1 MNEKYLEQLTRIAN
15 ALERLAY
22 GVSLPWADDVAA
34 TVQTAIA
41 DGILTAPAAPAP
53 TAPSAPA
60 PTATSDLVSDE
71 QLKEE
76 LMAFVKRDPALHKG
90 VAKELLQKYGG
101 NKVSDIAQDKRRP
114 LLAEL
119 GLL

>member
-22 GVSLPWADDVAA
+22 GVSLPLADDVAA

-41 DGILTAPAAPAP
+41 DGILTAPA
-53 TAPSAPA
+53 

-71 QLKEE
+71 QLREE
-76 LMAFVKRDPALHKG
+76 LMAFVKRDPALNKG

-119 GLL
+119 GSL

>member
-22 GVSLPWADDVAA
+22 GVSLPLADDVAA

-41 DGILTAPAAPAP
+41 DGILTAPSAT
-53 TAPSAPA
+53 TAPSD
-60 PTATSDLVSDE
+60 SISDE
-71 QLKEE
+71 QLKEA

-114 LLAEL
+114 LIAEL
-119 GLL
+119 GSL

>member
-22 GVSLPWADDVAA
+22 GVSLPLADDVAA

-41 DGILTAPAAPAP
+41 DGILTAPAPAPAP
-53 TAPSAPA
+53 AP
-60 PTATSDLVSDE
+60 SDLVSDE

>member
-22 GVSLPWADDVAA
+22 GVSLPLADDVAA

-53 TAPSAPA
+53 T
-60 PTATSDLVSDE
+60 SDFVSDE

-76 LMAFVKRDPALHKG
+76 LMAFVKRDSALHKG

-119 GLL
+119 GSL

>member
-22 GVSLPWADDVAA
+22 GVSLPLADDVAA
-34 TVQTAIA
+34 TVQA
-41 DGILTAPAAPAP
+41 APAAPAP
-53 TAPSAPA
+53 A
-60 PTATSDLVSDE
+60 SDIISDE

-76 LMAFVKRDPALHKG
+76 LMAFVKRDPALNKG

-101 NKVSDIAQDKRRP
+101 NKVSDIAQDKRRS
-114 LLAEL
+114 LIAEL
-119 GLL
+119 GAL